1 MTAHLTFSLDAGVAT
16 IQFDNPPL
24 QVMTPAT
31 INELNALLPR
41 LIEPDV
47 RAVVFGGNR
56 ASGYFIRHFSVEEL
70 DNTIRGVAIPWD
82 RSMHDVLF
90 DIEHLPKPVISAMDG
105 SAMGGGLEFALA
117 IDIRVAKDG
126 PFRFGLPEI
135 SIGIL
140 PGAGGT
146 QRLTE
151 LLGRGRALNHMLRP
165 KMMTPVEA
173 FAAGVIDELVAADSN
188 ETALDRAR
196 SIAAEIATRPPRA
209 AAYIKRL
216 VRAAASPV
224 DKDMLKL
231 EGELFAD
238 LMTTNEARAGLKGAA
253 AAHRSERTSAH
264 T

>member
-1 MTAHLTFSLDAGVAT
+1 VTAHLTFSLDAGVAT

-105 SAMGGGLEFALA
+105 SAMGRELEFALA
-117 IDIRVAKDG
+117 TDIRVAKDG
-126 PFRFGLPEI
+126 PFRFGLPE
-135 SIGIL
+135 S
-140 PGAGGT
+140 
-146 QRLTE
+146 
-151 LLGRGRALNHMLRP
+151 
-165 KMMTPVEA
+165 
-173 FAAGVIDELVAADSN
+173 
-188 ETALDRAR
+188 
-196 SIAAEIATRPPRA
+196 PPRA
-209 AAYIKRL
+209 VAYIKRL
-216 VRAAASPV
+216 VRAAAS
-224 DKDMLKL
+224 
-231 EGELFAD
+231 
-238 LMTTNEARAGLKGAA
+238 
-253 AAHRSERTSAH
+253 RSTRTC
-264 T
+264 